1 MDSSCE
7 RKLCGIILL
16 VNFVDFEPSERN
28 SLKFEESCYGQHST
42 INFVFVTLLTF
53 FQEARS
59 GTRWTG
65 AAASF
70 ADCESSL
77 VCGTF

>member
-7 RKLCGIILL
+7 RKLCGIIPILKFL
-16 VNFVDFEPSERN
+16 DFEPSEGN
-28 SLKFEESCYGQHST
+28 SLKFRYDQHS
-42 INFVFVTLLTF
+42 IPNFVLVTLLTF